1 MSLSPD
7 IALLLLTGSMLLIY
21 LEFNRPGSIVFGAV
35 GLLGTLL
42 AFAALSHFQLNPTA
56 VVLCCTAILL
66 LALDLV
72 RPTHTLVG
80 IAATL
85 ALILGTLQL
94 ISGPGQTHIHT
105 VQAVLCG
112 LILGAG
118 TSVLTRIARRARTN
132 KRLD

>member
-7 IALLLLTGSMLLIY
+7 GALLLLTASMMLIY
-21 LEFNRPGSIVFGAV
+21 LEFNRPGSIAFGAL
-35 GLLGTLL
+35 GLLGMLL
-42 AFAALSHFQLNPTA
+42 SVAVFYRFELNSVA
-56 VVLCCTAILL
+56 IMLCFSGILL

-72 RPTHTLVG
+72 RPTHVLVG

-85 ALILGTLQL
+85 ALILGSLQL
-94 ISGPGQTHIHT
+94 VSGPDGKHIH
-105 VQAVLCG
+105 AVLAVICG
-112 LILGAG
+112 LILGTG